1 MLLCPHPD
9 LHLCAL
15 VLSADHKKPKKLL
28 TFVGK
33 IRAEEKQNGA
43 RSKARILIFCNRI
56 KTAKFVESMLR
67 KNNQFCKQMSSAMN
81 QTQRERTLNEFRSG
95 KLPMLVA
102 TDVAGRGLDV
112 RGLDY
117 VVNYDF
123 PSRLEVYVHRVGR
136 TGRQGAAGHS
146 YSFFGRHLSVLAPEL
161 ISLLE
166 ASDQWVDPNL
176 RALLPRDAHTT
187 SEPRHTA
194 APHED
199 SESHSSDG
207 LEQWSSDDD

>member
-1 MLLCPHPD
+1 
-9 LHLCAL
+9 
-15 VLSADHKKPKKLL
+15 
-28 TFVGK
+28 
-33 IRAEEKQNGA
+33 
-43 RSKARILIFCNRI
+43 
-56 KTAKFVESMLR
+56 
-67 KNNQFCKQMSSAMN
+67 MN
-81 QTQRERTLNEFRSG
+81 QTQRERTLNDFRSG
-95 KLPMLVA
+95 KLPILVA

-136 TGRQGAAGHS
+136 TGRQGVEGHS
-146 YSFFGRHLSVLAPEL
+146 YSFFGRHLSVLVPEL

-176 RALLPRDAHTT
+176 RALVPRDAHTT
-187 SEPRHTA
+187 SEPRHPA
-194 APHED
+194 APPED